1 MRSLLAVG
9 CIAAMLVAGCATT
22 PREQFYTLGDTA
34 PAVTGATSTL
44 TLALGPIDLPQYL
57 DRPQIVSRS
66 GDNRLNVDEF
76 HRWGGA
82 LDQEIER
89 VLAAQLAAG
98 LGTQR
103 VYSYPSRIVAA
114 TDYRIALSI
123 RGFDGALDGMVQLD
137 VAWSLIDDRTADVL
151 EVQRSVYDEPVASPD
166 YAAYAAALGNLLG
179 RLGDDLAEALRRAKK
194 NPPRGGG

>member
-1 MRSLLAVG
+1 MKTTYGFCLSALL
-9 CIAAMLVAGCATT
+9 LVAGCATIREVQFFSLGSAT
-22 PREQFYTLGDTA
+22 PV
-34 PAVTGATSTL
+34 AVEATSTL

-66 GDNRLNVDEF
+66 AGNRLKVDEF

-89 VLAAQLAAG
+89 VLVTRLAAR

-103 VYSYPSRIVAA
+103 IYSYPSRIVAA
-114 TDYRIALSI
+114 TDYRIALDI
-123 RGFDGALDGMVQLD
+123 RAFDGALDGTVQLD
-137 VAWSLIDDRTADVL
+137 VAWSLIDDRSADVL
-151 EVQRSVYDEPVASPD
+151 EVQRSVYRDTVASPD
-166 YAAYAAALGNLLG
+166 YSAYAAALDGLLD
-179 RLGDDLAEALRRAKK
+179 RLGDDLATALRRAKK